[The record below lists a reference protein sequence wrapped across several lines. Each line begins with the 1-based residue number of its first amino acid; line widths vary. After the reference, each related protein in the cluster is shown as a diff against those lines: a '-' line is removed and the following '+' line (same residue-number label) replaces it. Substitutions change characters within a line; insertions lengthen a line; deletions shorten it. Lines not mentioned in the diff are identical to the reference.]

1 MNARALIPR
10 FQLWLGA
17 LACAGIGIGCA
28 KPGDG
33 HLDALNKAHLAV
45 QAGMSTLESWHAD
58 SIQTA
63 RERVDERFKDL
74 NWLVADSTLTFQM
87 KDGRIIGDWN
97 RVKRFLKDG
106 PERLKTLKA
115 EGQKG
120 LSQLENLANAIRNKA
135 THDSEGTPM
144 DEAYFADASKRELDW
159 VEQWQAAVAETER
172 LVGSGL
178 ALEASTRTSLDSLIR
193 AKRAEWAQQI
203 AGDE

>member
-1 MNARALIPR
+1 M
-10 FQLWLGA
+10 
-17 LACAGIGIGCA
+17 
-28 KPGDG
+28 
-33 HLDALNKAHLAV
+33 
-45 QAGMSTLESWHAD
+45 
-58 SIQTA
+58 
-63 RERVDERFKDL
+63 
-74 NWLVADSTLTFQM
+74 
-87 KDGRIIGDWN
+87 
-97 RVKRFLKDG
+97 
-106 PERLKTLKA
+106 KA

-159 VEQWQAAVAETER
+159 VGQWQAAVAETER